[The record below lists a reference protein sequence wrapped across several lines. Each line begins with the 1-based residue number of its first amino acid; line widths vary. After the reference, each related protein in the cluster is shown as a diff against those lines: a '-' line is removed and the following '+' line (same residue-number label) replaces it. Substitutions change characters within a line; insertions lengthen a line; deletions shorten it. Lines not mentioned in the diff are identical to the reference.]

1 MASQTPIE
9 PKDKSNSQWLRD
21 AGYSG
26 DIRQFMISYGLK
38 FPDEIDKAKE
48 FIDEFRNEQ
57 QKEWEAA
64 QTSNEIPLMVLQ
76 VRLLRMMC

>member
-1 MASQTPIE
+1 MANQASLE
-9 PKDKSNSQWLRD
+9 PKDKSNSKWLRD

-48 FIDEFRNEQ
+48 LIDEFRKED
-57 QKEWEAA
+57 QKEWEADNA
-64 QTSNEIPLMVLQ
+64 SNEIPWMVLQ
-76 VRLLRMMC
+76 IRLLRMIC